1 MVKYFSLPVLF
12 ISFRETIEACLIISI
27 LIQILNKLN
36 LYKLKKAIWHGVW
49 LGCFTSI
56 LLGICVIVL
65 FHKLNNNI
73 FSGTSKHV
81 FEGIFSILAALFIG
95 FVALIMTKILHLE
108 KKIEHKLTS
117 ALHNTQY
124 INYKTI
130 LGLAFTAV
138 TREGIESVILIG
150 GVSANYKLNDIPIPA
165 ITGVLLGLLF
175 GYLIYKS
182 GSKCALHWF
191 CKISTLLLMFIGAGV
206 FTYGMHELQEA
217 GTFGTWKPKSERPI
231 INKYVWDISN
241 CCSDKKNDFFAL
253 MRSLFGYQDKPTLLE
268 IISYIGYW
276 IIILLISFIKQKR
289 ATLNNINELEN
300 IDSEHIINNQLE
312 NGIGTEIIINNQSEN
327 NIDDTNENT
336 NNIINNQ
343 LENGITSPS
352 SWKQPEVH
360 TADSWIR
367 SSFQE
372 EENLDVD
379 PTKSEHTDIINNQ
392 SEDIMGTKEMDSI
405 INI

>member
-1 MVKYFSLPVLF
+1 
-12 ISFRETIEACLIISI
+12 
-27 LIQILNKLN
+27 
-36 LYKLKKAIWHGVW
+36 
-49 LGCFTSI
+49 
-56 LLGICVIVL
+56 
-65 FHKLNNNI
+65 
-73 FSGTSKHV
+73 
-81 FEGIFSILAALFIG
+81 
-95 FVALIMTKILHLE
+95 
-108 KKIEHKLTS
+108 
-117 ALHNTQY
+117 
-124 INYKTI
+124 
-130 LGLAFTAV
+130 
-138 TREGIESVILIG
+138 
-150 GVSANYKLNDIPIPA
+150 
-165 ITGVLLGLLF
+165 
-175 GYLIYKS
+175 
-182 GSKCALHWF
+182 
-191 CKISTLLLMFIGAGV
+191 
-206 FTYGMHELQEA
+206 
-217 GTFGTWKPKSERPI
+217 
-231 INKYVWDISN
+231 
-241 CCSDKKNDFFAL
+241 